1 VRFGL
6 RPRSLFAKAALTLT
20 IAFVYFGLFTLAA
33 VAYYVQVPVAR
44 RSADDLATFILLVA
58 RSWSVQPPLNRDHY
72 AEEVYTSHGL
82 RLTTTKAPLEP
93 VPRYMPYVSLLD
105 TALERRAGEGLPI
118 GTNTVAGE
126 RWYWVEMQVNDQYLR
141 VGFTQARIGARLP
154 VALLLVLL
162 GTTVLV
168 LITAMILTRRITRPL
183 RLLSEAAERVG
194 RGQEPE
200 PLPETGPA
208 ELAALIHRFNHM
220 GHQVAELIANR
231 TTLLAGISHDLRT
244 PISRMQLSLEML
256 RPGKDGELIAGLK
269 RDLESMNRLIGDALA
284 LSRDLEAGRP
294 ETVDLADLAD
304 ELVTA
309 TNLAE
314 ARVNWSRPPPCVRET
329 HVTALGRIIGNLLE
343 NALRYG
349 SGAPVDVTLDCGETQ
364 VVVRVLD
371 RGPGIPADQRE
382 AVFRPFHRL
391 EQSRSTDTGGSG
403 LGLAIARQLADASG
417 WTIRLL
423 DRDGGG
429 TAAEVI
435 LPVGQGPEAPGQ

>member
-1 VRFGL
+1 MRFGL

-33 VAYYVQVPVAR
+33 VAYYVQVPVAK

-58 RSWSVQPPLNRDHY
+58 RSWSVQPTINRDHY
-72 AEEVYTSHGL
+72 AEEVYRSHGL
-82 RLTTTKAPLEP
+82 RLTTTKVPLEP
-93 VPRYMPYVSLLD
+93 VPPYKPYLSLLD
-105 TALERRAGEGLPI
+105 AALDRRTGEGLPI
-118 GTNTVAGE
+118 GANTVDGD

-168 LITAMILTRRITRPL
+168 LSTAMILTRRITRPL

-194 RGQEPE
+194 KGQEPE

-208 ELAALIHRFNHM
+208 ELAALIHQFNRM

-244 PISRMQLSLEML
+244 PIARMQLSLEML
-256 RPGKDGELIAGLK
+256 RPSKDGELIDGLK
-269 RDLESMNRLIGDALA
+269 GDLECMNQLIGDALA
-284 LSRDLEAGRP
+284 LGRDLEAGRP
-294 ETVDLADLAD
+294 EPVDLAALAD

-309 TNLAE
+309 AHLPE
-314 ARVNWSRPPPCVRET
+314 ARMNWSRPPPCVRET
-329 HVTALGRIIGNLLE
+329 HITSLRRVIGNLLD

-349 SGAPVDVTLDCGETQ
+349 SGAPVTVTLDCSEAKA
-364 VVVRVLD
+364 VVRVLD

-423 DRDGGG
+423 EREGGG
-429 TAAEVI
+429 TTAEVI
-435 LPVGQGPEAPGQ
+435 LPAGQHPEAPGR